1 MYIRATK
8 KVSRFKFEIYFSS
21 LVVRYET
28 STSGDSSQ
36 TTGRDDDR
44 RFAETERGFVSG
56 EVRGEKEERCF
67 LILLSSSLAR
77 SLFFQLT
84 NSLSLSQE
92 SFYRDC
98 AAAGTCT
105 SLAYVCSSSSSDDGD
120 DENGDEFEETHRS
133 SSSSSSF
140 DELAGAIAV
149 RLEKHPKMSDKA
161 RMYIMTLG
169 VYAPHRS
176 RGIGSRLLTN
186 SLNEASED
194 ENIVDAYLHV
204 QTNNDEAIK
213 FYCDPNGKFAFEK
226 GEVIE
231 KYYKRIEP
239 DSAVVLRLDMKKWK
253 RKEVEKARC
262 MEYRA

>member
-1 MYIRATK
+1 M
-8 KVSRFKFEIYFSS
+8 
-21 LVVRYET
+21 
-28 STSGDSSQ
+28 
-36 TTGRDDDR
+36 
-44 RFAETERGFVSG
+44 
-56 EVRGEKEERCF
+56 
-67 LILLSSSLAR
+67 
-77 SLFFQLT
+77 
-84 NSLSLSQE
+84 
-92 SFYRDC
+92 
-98 AAAGTCT
+98 
-105 SLAYVCSSSSSDDGD
+105 CSSSSSD
-120 DENGDEFEETHRS
+120 GDEDDNGEFEKTHR

-149 RLEKHPKMSDKA
+149 RLEKHPKMLDKA

-253 RKEVEKARC
+253 RKEVEKARH
-262 MEYRA
+262 MEYHA

>member
-1 MYIRATK
+1 M
-8 KVSRFKFEIYFSS
+8 
-21 LVVRYET
+21 
-28 STSGDSSQ
+28 
-36 TTGRDDDR
+36 
-44 RFAETERGFVSG
+44 
-56 EVRGEKEERCF
+56 C
-67 LILLSSSLAR
+67 
-77 SLFFQLT
+77 
-84 NSLSLSQE
+84 
-92 SFYRDC
+92 
-98 AAAGTCT
+98 
-105 SLAYVCSSSSSDDGD
+105 SSSDDDDDGD
-120 DENGDEFEETHRS
+120 FEKTHRS
-133 SSSSSSF
+133 SPSSSSSSF

-149 RLEKHPKMSDKA
+149 RLEKHPKLLDKA

-204 QTNNDEAIK
+204 QTNNEEAIK

-253 RKEVEKARC
+253 RKEVEKARH
-262 MEYRA
+262 MEYHA

>member
-1 MYIRATK
+1 M
-8 KVSRFKFEIYFSS
+8 SSDKFEIFPQFARMKPPREILLKRLDETTIDDLRKLNAVLFPVKYAVSDES
-21 LVVRYET
+21 VVLIILVVVAR
-28 STSGDSSQ
+28 
-36 TTGRDDDR
+36 
-44 RFAETERGFVSG
+44 
-56 EVRGEKEERCF
+56 
-67 LILLSSSLAR
+67 SLA
-77 SLFFQLT
+77 LFFQLT
-84 NSLSLSQE
+84 LSLSLSQE

-105 SLAYVCSSSSSDDGD
+105 SLAYVCSSSSDDDD

-149 RLEKHPKMSDKA
+149 RLEKHPKLSDKA

-262 MEYRA
+262 MEYHARAIR

>member
-1 MYIRATK
+1 MKPPREILLKRLDETTIDDLRKLNAVLFPVKYAVRK
-8 KVSRFKFEIYFSS
+8 KSVVLKI
-21 LVVRYET
+21 LVVVVAR
-28 STSGDSSQ
+28 
-36 TTGRDDDR
+36 
-44 RFAETERGFVSG
+44 
-56 EVRGEKEERCF
+56 
-67 LILLSSSLAR
+67 SLAR
-77 SLFFQLT
+77 SLARALFFQLT
-84 NSLSLSQE
+84 NSLSLPLSQE

-105 SLAYVCSSSSSDDGD
+105 SLAYVCSSSSDDGDD
-120 DENGDEFEETHRS
+120 DENGDAFEETHR

>member
-1 MYIRATK
+1 MKPPREILLKRLDETTIDDLRKLNAVLFPVKYAVRK
-8 KVSRFKFEIYFSS
+8 KSVVLKI
-21 LVVRYET
+21 LVVVVAR
-28 STSGDSSQ
+28 
-36 TTGRDDDR
+36 
-44 RFAETERGFVSG
+44 
-56 EVRGEKEERCF
+56 
-67 LILLSSSLAR
+67 SLAR
-77 SLFFQLT
+77 SLARALFFQLT

-105 SLAYVCSSSSSDDGD
+105 SLAYVCSSSSDDGDD
-120 DENGDEFEETHRS
+120 DENGDAFEETHR